1 MGAYVGFLNNTNW
14 SVFHWSQ
21 PATWSDPFWQNNQ
34 TSGAIADIL
43 SGDAMDTELSG
54 LDVYD
59 PTFEED
65 LNTFTDAASTGEEG
79 F

>member
-1 MGAYVGFLNNTNW
+1 M
-14 SVFHWSQ
+14 
-21 PATWSDPFWQNNQ
+21 
-34 TSGAIADIL
+34 L
-43 SGDAMDTELSG
+43 SGDVVDAELSG

-65 LNTFTDAASTGEEG
+65 LNTFTDTAGTGEED